1 MKKIL
6 LFSGALTAIA
16 VATLFNSPDAHTRS
30 AGAPAQAAGAPDGGN
45 QTCAKSGCHA
55 TNPAADR
62 DGMISTT
69 IPASGYIPGETYTI
83 TIGTSEGAVSKWG
96 FQATVQNAT
105 GDLQGS
111 YILTNTTE
119 TQLATQG
126 TNTNRY
132 VTHKAAGNT
141 TTTPGSKSWSFDWVA
156 PAAGTGDVNFY
167 CAVNAANGNNSPS
180 GDIILKDVLTVAEN
194 ISTSIQLDKTDNLF
208 TIFPNPSS
216 GMHIKVTIPKQ
227 TEFAIYNALGKK
239 LLTKQLEQGLQQ
251 LDVSEL
257 PSGLYFAWIEVD
269 GKKQMKRFVRQ

>member
-1 MKKIL
+1 MKKYL
-6 LFSGALTAIA
+6 LFSMALGAIA
-16 VATLFNSPDAHTRS
+16 FSTLFNAPDAHSRS
-30 AGAPAQAAGAPDGGN
+30 AGGPAQTAGAPDGGN

-55 TNPAADR
+55 GTAVDR
-62 DGMISTT
+62 DNMITTT

-83 TIGTSEGAVSKWG
+83 TIGTTEGSITKWG
-96 FQATVQNAT
+96 FQASVQNAA

-111 YILTNTTE
+111 YIITNSGQ
-119 TQLATQG
+119 TQFPTQG
-126 TNTNRY
+126 SNANKY
-132 VTHKAAGNT
+132 ITHTSAGNST
-141 TTTPGSKSWSFDWVA
+141 STPGSKSWSFDWIA

-167 CAVNAANGNNSPS
+167 CTVNASNNAGNSS
-180 GDIILKDVLTVAEN
+180 GDLILKDVLTIAEN
-194 ISTSIQLDKTDNLF
+194 ISTSIQLNKAENLF

-216 GMHIKVTIPKQ
+216 GMHIKVNIPEQ
-227 TEFAIYNALGKK
+227 TEFAVYNALGKK